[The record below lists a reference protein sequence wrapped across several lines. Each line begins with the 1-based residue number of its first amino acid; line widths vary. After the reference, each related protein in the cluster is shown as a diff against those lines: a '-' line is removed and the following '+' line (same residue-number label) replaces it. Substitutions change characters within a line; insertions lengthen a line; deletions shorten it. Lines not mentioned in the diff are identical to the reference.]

1 VVESPLSERKDC
13 HRDLLGDLGNSDD
26 YQMQLLMIKSLTI
39 VYVTARHE
47 PKIEWFFDSL
57 DRETGGDYSNT
68 KIIVVDTFANQYPRP
83 VNARVSWWIE
93 PKPTIWQG
101 KHRITSQDWWAKSN
115 SLNSGIAMC
124 ESEYICFVDDRC
136 VLSHGWL
143 HCIQDAMIGGFAVCG
158 SYEKRSGMKVE
169 NGEIVDEG
177 EFLGADVR
185 RKFGTAVRT
194 TDWYGGSCALPLEW
208 CLRVNGFP
216 EDICDGLGFEDIAFG
231 ILLRNN
237 HLDMRY
243 DSRMRIIEDRTPGE
257 SYEGALKRASKPSPD
272 PEKPKLAKDYRIL
285 DIMAASTSSGN
296 SYDIG
301 KLREKVLRGEPW
313 PEPIASHQDWF
324 DGSEI
329 KDLE

>member
-1 VVESPLSERKDC
+1 
-13 HRDLLGDLGNSDD
+13 
-26 YQMQLLMIKSLTI
+26 MIKSLTI
-39 VYVTARHE
+39 VYVTARKE
-47 PKIEWFFDSL
+47 PKIEWFFHSL
-57 DRETGGDYSNT
+57 DRESGKDYSNI
-68 KIIVVDTFANQYPRP
+68 KIINVDTYCKITGEKYGVTHVR
-83 VNARVSWWIE
+83 

-101 KHRITSQDWWAKSN
+101 PHRITKEDWWAKCN
-115 SLNSGIAMC
+115 AMNTGICLCDTEWIA
-124 ESEYICFVDDRC
+124 FVDDRSVLAHSWLQC
-136 VLSHGWL
+136 VQDSMIHGY
-143 HCIQDAMIGGFAVCG
+143 AVCG
-158 SYEKRSGMKVE
+158 SYEKRANMKVE

-208 CLRVNGFP
+208 CLRVNGYP
-216 EDICDGLGFEDIAFG
+216 EEICDGLGFEDIAFG

-272 PEKPKLAKDYRIL
+272 PNNKWLAKDYRIL
-285 DIMAASTSSGN
+285 EIMGASTASGN
-296 SYDIG
+296 SFDIG
-301 KLREKVLRGEPW
+301 KLREATLRGEPF
-313 PEPIASHQDWF
+313 PPPTASHQDWF

-329 KDLE
+329 SEMT